1 MSLRIYNT
9 LSRRVEEFAPLT
21 PGHVRMYVCGMTVYD
36 LCHLGH
42 ARAMVAFDVVQRW
55 LKTSGL
61 KVTYVRN
68 VTDIDDKIIRRAVE
82 NGETIRSLT
91 DRMVDA
97 LHQDADALG
106 IERPTHEPRA
116 TEYVPQ
122 MLSLISQLEKKG
134 LAYQAKEGTG
144 AGDVNYAVRKFSG
157 YGKLSGKSLD
167 ELRAGE
173 RVDVLDGKDDPL
185 DFVLWKS
192 AKPAEPDDA
201 KWPSAYGPGRPG
213 WHIEC
218 SAMACELLGESFDIH
233 GGGADLQFPH
243 HENEIA
249 QSEGAFGKP
258 LAGTWMHNG
267 FVRVDNEK
275 MSKSLG
281 NFFTIREILAKYDAE
296 TVRFFIL
303 RAHYRSPLNYSD
315 AHLDDA
321 RNSLKR
327 LYTALQEADSMLLGR
342 GHVAEAA
349 ESVFEL
355 SDAEGSIQSFVA
367 AMNEDFGTPEAV
379 AVLFVVARSVQTLRN
394 ALAHS
399 SILAVTE
406 EEILWKSLLDETVL
420 LRSLGK
426 CLGLLQGDPR
436 AFLQFR
442 SLSLQSTAVASAEIE
457 AEVFYGSE
465 KIESLILERAQ
476 AKAAKN
482 FALADKIRTDLLAQG
497 IVLKD
502 SPTGTTWEAGS

>member
-9 LSRRVEEFAPLT
+9 LSRALEPFTPIE

-55 LKTSGL
+55 LKNSGYR
-61 KVTYVRN
+61 VTYVRN
-68 VTDIDDKIIRRAVE
+68 VTDIDDKIIKRALD

-122 MLSLISQLEKKG
+122 MLSLIGTLAQKG
-134 LAYQAKEGTG
+134 LAYQAGN
-144 AGDVNYAVRKFSG
+144 GDVNYAVRKFPG

-173 RVDVLDGKDDPL
+173 RVAVLDGKDDPL

-192 AKPAEPDDA
+192 AKPTEPAEA
-201 KWPSAYGPGRPG
+201 KWDSAYGPGRPG

-218 SAMACELLGESFDIH
+218 SAMSCEMLGESFDIH

-249 QSEGAFGKP
+249 QSEGATGKT
-258 LAGTWMHNG
+258 LARVWMHNG

-281 NFFTIREILAKYDAE
+281 NFFTIREILAKYDPE
-296 TVRFFIL
+296 TVRFFII

-321 RNSLKR
+321 RGALKR
-327 LYTALQEADSMLLGR
+327 LYTALHSVKPATVEIDWLNS
-342 GHVAEAA
+342 HAA
-349 ESVFEL
+349 RFKS
-355 SDAEGSIQSFVA
+355 
-367 AMNEDFGTPEAV
+367 AMDEDFGTPEAM
-379 AVLFVVARSVQTLRN
+379 AVLFELATEVNKTGSAQTAGLLK
-394 ALAHS
+394 AL
-399 SILAVTE
+399 
-406 EEILWKSLLDETVL
+406 
-420 LRSLGK
+420 GG
-426 CLGLLQGDPR
+426 CLGLLQDDPEKFLKAGSSLDETAIR
-436 AFLQFR
+436 AL
-442 SLSLQSTAVASAEIE
+442 IE
-457 AEVFYGSE
+457 Q
-465 KIESLILERAQ
+465 RAA
-476 AKAAKN
+476 AKQAKN
-482 FALADKIRTDLLAQG
+482 FAEADRVRNELLAQG

-502 SPTGTTWEAGS
+502 SPTGTTWEAAQ